1 MDKRLTS
8 AHLLFLIYV
17 AFSNVRGDQNCF
29 PRWLTGSKSR
39 IHVSFKPIYNQS
51 SRKKRDI
58 QLDFQSISIRFPKD
72 ITEILSCDFDPRTK
86 IQIRYALELLII
98 KLNYIPS
105 LL

>member
-1 MDKRLTS
+1 MDVRLTLVR
-8 AHLLFLIYV
+8 LLFFINV
-17 AFSNVRGDQNCF
+17 SFSSVRGDQNCF

-39 IHVSFKPIYNQS
+39 IHVSFKPIYNLS

-86 IQIRYALELLII
+86 IQIRYALEFLII
-98 KLNYIPS
+98 QLNYIP

>member
-1 MDKRLTS
+1 MNKKFTLVR
-8 AHLLFLIYV
+8 LLFVINV
-17 AFSNVRGDQNCF
+17 SFSYVRGDQNCF

-86 IQIRYALELLII
+86 IQIRYAL
-98 KLNYIPS
+98 NS
-105 LL
+105 

>member
-1 MDKRLTS
+1 MDKTLTLVR
-8 AHLLFLIYV
+8 LLFLI
-17 AFSNVRGDQNCF
+17 NVSFFNVSGDQNCF

-51 SRKKRDI
+51 SRKKRYI

-86 IQIRYALELLII
+86 IQIRYAFEF
-98 KLNYIPS
+98 
-105 LL
+105 